1 MTTIDEH
8 FPERLI
14 DKREL
19 KLLVGFSHQ
28 HILRLEKAGKFPRR
42 IQISE
47 NSVRWRLGDIQDW
60 IEQRKLIVPLAHR
73 DDPTQQQLPFD
84 QMRPPL

>member
-8 FPERLI
+8 FPDRLI
-14 DKREL
+14 NKSEL

-28 HILRLEKAGKFPRR
+28 HILRLEKAGQFPRR
-42 IQISE
+42 IQISQ
-47 NSVRWRLGDIQDW
+47 NSVRWRLGDILDW
-60 IEQRKLIVPLAHR
+60 IERRRSVIPLAHR
-73 DDPTQQQLPFD
+73 DDPAQPHVPLE